1 MAIEDGEA
9 GVKAINQIDMVSIG
23 VGKHLKEEDMN
34 FHVYSTADLCLKT
47 IKEVFEKARKGTD
60 YNSMYT
66 KN

>member
-1 MAIEDGEA
+1 
-9 GVKAINQIDMVSIG
+9 MVSIG

-34 FHVYSTADLCLKT
+34 FHVYSTADLHLKT

-60 YNSMYT
+60 YNRAYT